1 MSGYILQGKKADGS
15 MVNIDLAAKYDAL
28 GEEISVKYATK
39 SELADAG
46 NFDENG
52 SYPNLTAGTATEA
65 THAASADTATNSTY
79 AQTASTADTAGYA
92 TTAKGDEDGNDIKN
106 TYATKSELDAVDE
119 NASRFIENG
128 SYPDL
133 VAGTSNFALQADQA
147 AYASSTASAEFAEAA
162 FHADSAD
169 SATKATQDG
178 QGQNI
183 VATYATKAENAA
195 KLDAPTVEQ
204 FSIPTT
210 SWTAL
215 SGADPFTVSATVT
228 ATTTIGADA
237 TIELYNDQPVA
248 FSQYCFSVASVS
260 GQTVTI
266 YALETPTSAITL
278 TIGITN

>member
-1 MSGYILQGKKADGS
+1 MSYRPQVKQPNGQMVDIPLDAETVKGNDVSAKINNIISGAQVVGNATNDGQGN
-15 MVNIDLAAKYDAL
+15 NIAAT
-28 GEEISVKYATK
+28 YATK
-39 SELADAG
+39 AELAEAG
-46 NFDENG
+46 QFDPSG
-52 SYPNLTAGTATEA
+52 TYPNLTAGDA
-65 THAASADTATNSTY
+65 THAASADA
-79 AQTASTADTAGYA
+79 
-92 TTAKGDEDGNDIKN
+92 
-106 TYATKSELDAVDE
+106 
-119 NASRFIENG
+119 
-128 SYPDL
+128 
-133 VAGTSNFALQADQA
+133 
-147 AYASSTASAEFAEAA
+147 
-162 FHADSAD
+162 
-169 SATKATQDG
+169 ATKASQDASG
-178 QGQNI
+178 NDI

-260 GQTVTI
+260 GQTLTI
-266 YALETPTSAITL
+266 YALETPTSAVTL